1 MDHNTPGFP
10 VLHYVLEFA
19 QTHVCWASDAIQ
31 SSHPLLPPL
40 LLPSVFPSIRVFSN
54 ELALPIRWPKVL
66 ELQLQHQS
74 FQWRFRVDFLAV
86 QGTLK
91 SLLQHHNLKA
101 SLRCLRF
108 LQDSCPTIEGP
119 FWVLGKKS
127 YPRPE
132 IPVTLSWVRM
142 PALRRRRAA
151 CPTLRWLLAAW
162 QLLGLCHQSS
172 SNACHYRSWGALL
185 DPLGLPHLW
194 MPFPCI

>member
-19 QTHVCWASDAIQ
+19 QTHVCWVSDAIQ

-74 FQWRFRVDFLAV
+74 FQWRFSVDFLAV

-132 IPVTLSWVRM
+132 IPLWPLAESECQLWGGGEQRVPHWGGFWLHGSSLDSVIR
-142 PALRRRRAA
+142 ALVMLVIIDLEV
-151 CPTLRWLLAAW
+151 P
-162 QLLGLCHQSS
+162 
-172 SNACHYRSWGALL
+172 Y
-185 DPLGLPHLW
+185 
-194 MPFPCI
+194 